1 MCIRQ
6 FNLQKNMEKK
16 TFKIRAKFVFGGQV
30 KVQAHNRQEA
40 EAIVEKN
47 IAALLGKVE
56 AFDEDIV
63 DWDFPTHCDTVINR
77 KEQREEGEV

>member
-6 FNLQKNMEKK
+6 FNLQKNMAKK

-40 EAIVEKN
+40 EAIVKRN
-47 IAALLGKVE
+47 IIAELDTLNTL
-56 AFDEDIV
+56 DDDIV
-63 DWDFPTHCDTVINR
+63 DCDFSTRGDMVINR
-77 KEQREEGEV
+77 NEEEEKI

>member
-1 MCIRQ
+1 MA
-6 FNLQKNMEKK
+6 KK

-47 IAALLGKVE
+47 IVALLGKVE

-63 DWDFPTHCDTVINR
+63 NWDFPIHCETVIKRN
-77 KEQREEGEV
+77 EEEEEI

>member
-1 MCIRQ
+1 MA
-6 FNLQKNMEKK
+6 KK

-30 KVQAHNRQEA
+30 QIKAHNRQEA
-40 EAIVEKN
+40 EAEVEKN

-63 DWDFPTHCDTVINR
+63 NWDFCSHGETIINR
-77 KEQREEGEV
+77 KQEEEDEV

>member
-1 MCIRQ
+1 MA
-6 FNLQKNMEKK
+6 KK

-63 DWDFPTHCDTVINR
+63 GWDFPIHCETVINH

>member
-6 FNLQKNMEKK
+6 FILQKNMAKK

-40 EAIVEKN
+40 EAIVKRN
-47 IAALLGKVE
+47 IIAELDTVN
-56 AFDEDIV
+56 AFDDDIV
-63 DWDFPTHCDTVINR
+63 DYNFSTRGDMVINR
-77 KEQREEGEV
+77 NEEEEEI

>member
-1 MCIRQ
+1 MA
-6 FNLQKNMEKK
+6 KK

-63 DWDFPTHCDTVINR
+63 DWDFSTHGDMVINR
-77 KEQREEGEV
+77 NEEEEDV

>member
-1 MCIRQ
+1 MT
-6 FNLQKNMEKK
+6 KK
-16 TFKIRAKFVFGGQV
+16 IFKIRAKFVFGGQV

-47 IAALLGKVE
+47 IAALLDKVE
-56 AFDEDIV
+56 VFDGDIV
-63 DWDFPTHCDTVINR
+63 DWDFPTHGETVINR

>member
-6 FNLQKNMEKK
+6 FNLQKNMAKK
-16 TFKIRAKFVFGGQV
+16 TFKIRAKFIFGGQV

-40 EAIVEKN
+40 EAIAEKN
-47 IAALLGKVE
+47 ITALLGKVE

-77 KEQREEGEV
+77 KEQREEAEV

>member
-1 MCIRQ
+1 MA
-6 FNLQKNMEKK
+6 KK

-30 KVQAHNRQEA
+30 QIKAHNRQEA

-56 AFDEDIV
+56 AVDEDIV
-63 DWDFPTHCDTVINR
+63 DWDFPIHGDTVINH
-77 KEQREEGEV
+77 KEQREEGGV

>member
-1 MCIRQ
+1 MQI
-6 FNLQKNMEKK
+6 LKNMAKK

-30 KVQAHNRQEA
+30 KIQAYNRQEA
-40 EAIVEKN
+40 ETIVEKN

-63 DWDFPTHCDTVINR
+63 DWDFPIHCETVINR

>member
-1 MCIRQ
+1 MA
-6 FNLQKNMEKK
+6 KK

-40 EAIVEKN
+40 EAIVGKN
-47 IAALLGKVE
+47 IVALLGKVE

-63 DWDFPTHCDTVINR
+63 NWDFPIHCETVINR
-77 KEQREEGEV
+77 NEEEEEI

>member
-1 MCIRQ
+1 MA
-6 FNLQKNMEKK
+6 KK

-63 DWDFPTHCDTVINR
+63 DWDFCTRGDMVINR
-77 KEQREEGEV
+77 NEEEEDV

>member
-1 MCIRQ
+1 MA
-6 FNLQKNMEKK
+6 KK
-16 TFKIRAKFVFGGQV
+16 IFKIRAKFVFGGQV

-56 AFDEDIV
+56 AFDEGIV

>member
-6 FNLQKNMEKK
+6 FNLQKNMAKK

-56 AFDEDIV
+56 AFDEDIM

-77 KEQREEGEV
+77 KEQRDEAEV

>member
-6 FNLQKNMEKK
+6 FNLQKNMAKK

-63 DWDFPTHCDTVINR
+63 DWDFPTHCETVINR
-77 KEQREEGEV
+77 KEQREEEKL